1 MTRHRLHVWG
11 GEHLRET
18 PSRVC
23 RAAHCPHILLKRQ
36 PGCLPP
42 RVPSQLLD
50 YLMGWQRGL
59 QPVALPRGDG
69 GEPVLATWAG
79 GLEESRAL
87 GGVPAHALYCDE
99 GDGLSPVDM
108 DALEEE
114 LGQAHVSFVKGFV
127 QAGDPVE
134 GTAIEVMRAGIL
146 HDFKDTIFNPR
157 TGGDPPVRGQW
168 GEAEIVLKPGVVP
181 VKQRAFHL
189 TGERRD
195 AWVRLID
202 QLVEDGRI

>member
-1 MTRHRLHVWG
+1 M
-11 GEHLRET
+11 
-18 PSRVC
+18 
-23 RAAHCPHILLKRQ
+23 
-36 PGCLPP
+36 
-42 RVPSQLLD
+42 
-50 YLMGWQRGL
+50 
-59 QPVALPRGDG
+59 
-69 GEPVLATWAG
+69 
-79 GLEESRAL
+79 
-87 GGVPAHALYCDE
+87 
-99 GDGLSPVDM
+99 SPVDM

-134 GTAIEVMRAGIL
+134 GTAIEAMRAGIF
-146 HDFKDTIFNPR
+146 HDFKDTVFNPR

-202 QLVEDGRI
+202 QLVEDGRIETGAGPWNSPSFPVPKEKPG